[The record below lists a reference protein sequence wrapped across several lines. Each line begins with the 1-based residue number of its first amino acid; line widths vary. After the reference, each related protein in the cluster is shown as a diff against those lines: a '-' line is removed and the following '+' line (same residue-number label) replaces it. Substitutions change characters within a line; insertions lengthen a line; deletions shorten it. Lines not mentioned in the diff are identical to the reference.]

1 LLLVAAQT
9 DTPAALLDVAAEAAA
24 AAGALLRERFL
35 AGREPAVRAKSTPTD
50 PVSEADLAAEAAIR
64 DVLAA
69 RRPGDRVLGEEGGE
83 SGPGA
88 GGLRWVV
95 DPLDG
100 TTNFLFGVPQW
111 CVSVA
116 VEDEHGALA
125 GVVLDPLRD
134 ELFAARRDGPATLDG
149 EPVRGSAQATLGEAL
164 VGTGFAYDPA
174 VRARQ
179 AAVLGE
185 LLPRVRDARRLGS
198 CALDLAWTAAGRLDA
213 FYERAVQP
221 WDVAAGA
228 LLCERGGLAVR
239 ALAADDG
246 LPSGI
251 LAAPSGLVDELESLV
266 AAS

>member
-69 RRPGDRVLGEEGGE
+69 LLAEHAVA
-83 SGPGA
+83 GPGA